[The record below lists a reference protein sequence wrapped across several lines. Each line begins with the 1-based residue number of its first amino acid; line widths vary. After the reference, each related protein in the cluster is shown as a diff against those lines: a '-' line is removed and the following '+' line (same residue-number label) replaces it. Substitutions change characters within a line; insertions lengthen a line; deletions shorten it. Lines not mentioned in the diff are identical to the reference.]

1 MWKNSNNMVYH
12 KVFENNMDEDSFV
25 SKRHDAIERTLK
37 GKMVAM
43 FRARNSIRSTINK
56 EHFCMVSY

>member
-1 MWKNSNNMVYH
+1 MVYN

-25 SKRHDAIERTLK
+25 SKRRDAIDRTLE

-43 FRARNSIRSTINK
+43 FRARNSIRSKSNK
-56 EHFCMVSY
+56 RVA